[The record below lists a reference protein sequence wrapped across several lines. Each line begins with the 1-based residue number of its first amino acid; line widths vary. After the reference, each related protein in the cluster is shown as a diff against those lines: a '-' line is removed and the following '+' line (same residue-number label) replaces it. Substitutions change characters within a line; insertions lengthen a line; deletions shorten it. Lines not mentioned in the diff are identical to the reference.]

1 MIYDLIII
9 GGGPAALSAGIYSA
23 RKELKTLILC
33 KEIGGQVKEAWEIE
47 NYLGLGKIK
56 GTDFAKKMREHIS
69 LFENILVKENA
80 LVNKIDKENE
90 NFKVATNAESFL
102 GKTVLI
108 ASGSKPK
115 RLGVQ
120 NEGKFVGKGVSY
132 CATCDAPMFKD
143 KNVVVVGGGN
153 AALDATNELS
163 MIAKFVYILDIGK
176 EFIADK
182 FLSEKV
188 LKNKNVKEIHN
199 SKIVEFIGNE
209 KGFVKEIIYEDLNSK
224 KKNKLEVEGVFV
236 EIGSMPALV
245 KQAIKLNEKSEIVV
259 DEKNMT
265 TEPGIF
271 AAGDVTNT
279 KYKQIAISV
288 GEGAKAGLAI
298 YEYLNR

>member
-1 MIYDLIII
+1 MQYDVIII
-9 GGGPAALSAGIYSA
+9 GAGPAGLSAAIYA
-23 RKELKTLILC
+23 IRKDLKTLVLC
-33 KEIGGQVKEAWEIE
+33 NKIGGQVSEAWEVE

-56 GTDFAKKMREHIS
+56 GTDFAKKMKEHVNF
-69 LFENILVKENA
+69 FENILIKENA
-80 LVNKIDKENE
+80 MVSKIDKEGNLF
-90 NFKVATNAESFL
+90 NVLTNTESFL

-115 RLGVQ
+115 RLGVK

-132 CATCDAPMFKD
+132 CATCDAPMFKSKD
-143 KNVVVVGGGN
+143 VVVVGGGN
-153 AALDATNELS
+153 SALEAGSELS
-163 MIAKFVYILDIGK
+163 AIAKFVYLLDIGK

-188 LKNKNVKEIHN
+188 LAKKNVKVIHN
-199 SKIVEFIGNE
+199 AKIVEFVGD
-209 KGFVKEIIYEDLNSK
+209 KSGFVKEIVYENLEDK
-224 KKNKLEVEGVFV
+224 KRNNLTVQGVFV

-245 KQAIKLNEKSEIVV
+245 KEAIKLNEKSEIVV
-259 DEKNMT
+259 DSNNMT

-288 GEGAKAGLAI
+288 GEGAKAALAI
-298 YEYLNR
+298 YEFLNS